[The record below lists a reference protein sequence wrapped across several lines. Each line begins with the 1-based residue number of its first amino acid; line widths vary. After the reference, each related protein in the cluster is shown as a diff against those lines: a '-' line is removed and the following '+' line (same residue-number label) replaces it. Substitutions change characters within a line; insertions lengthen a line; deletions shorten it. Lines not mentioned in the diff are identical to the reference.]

1 MNETA
6 RAKRVRLEQADRA
19 VDFIN
24 GVDEVTHWM
33 AEAEEVLKSD
43 DLGKDVESVKALL
56 KKHSALEAELG
67 TQDAKLTALKDS
79 TSGFEAEAHFAKQ
92 MLVERIDT
100 ALGQVGSLIF
110 LCNHVYPPTAKDE
123 FSCFWLNLK
132 LLPIKLTDLNL
143 SD

>member
-1 MNETA
+1 
-6 RAKRVRLEQADRA
+6 
-19 VDFIN
+19 
-24 GVDEVTHWM
+24 M

-110 LCNHVYPPTAKDE
+110 LCNHVPTAKDE
-123 FSCFWLNLK
+123 FSFFWLNLK
-132 LLPIKLTDLNL
+132 LLPIKLTDLY
-143 SD
+143 